1 MEYLIVKWLHVLSS
15 TVLFGTG
22 LGSAFY
28 MFTTNRSRDTRTI
41 AAVTRR
47 VVMADWL
54 FTTPTAILQPLTG
67 FWLVYLGNLQWTA
80 GWILWSLVLYV
91 FAGACWLPVVWIQ
104 IRMAAMAERAAAAGE
119 PLPPRFWRYHA
130 IWTSLGWPAFIAFI
144 AIFYLM
150 VVKPAI

>member
-28 MFTTNRSRDTRTI
+28 MYSTNRSGDVR
-41 AAVTRR
+41 AMAVVIRR

-67 FWLVYLGNLQWTA
+67 FWLIGLGHLEWTA
-80 GWILWSLVLYV
+80 GWIMWSLVLYV

-104 IRMAAMAERAAAAGE
+104 IRMATMAERAAASGE
-119 PLPPRFWRYHA
+119 PLPPLFWRYHA
-130 IWTSLGWPAFIAFI
+130 MWAALGWPAFGAFI
-144 AIFYLM
+144 AIFFLM